1 MPPRNRISLEQRE
14 RIVRAFEDV
23 HEDYLAIAETIGVN
37 RSTARGIVSRYVR
50 EGRIAERPRGGANHV
65 RVDDAMRDCLDDI
78 INENCLLTIAE
89 MNRELRLRLP
99 HKPVIHDR
107 TVARALEGMLYRVKL
122 ARPLPADRNR
132 PDVLQKRVE
141 YGNWFMGHA
150 VVNHT
155 VFIDECGYNIWT
167 ARSQGRALRGERAY
181 RQVCGQRGRNVT
193 VALAISPT
201 SGLVFHS
208 AILGGMNGRRF
219 DDFLAQTRLNLDP
232 DEHVIFIYDG
242 APAHRN
248 PAIPG
253 PNSELRK
260 LPPYSA
266 FLNIVEQ
273 AVSAL
278 KAAIKADISR
288 PEIQVQMNDRAEAR
302 RQGLALGNYRT
313 QLLLQALQRN
323 IGTITVAKCGQWFR
337 FTQTYL
343 PRCIN
348 NEAIEG

>member
-1 MPPRNRISLEQRE
+1 MPPRNRNSLEQRE
-14 RIVRAFEDV
+14 RIVRAFEYV

-78 INENCLLTIAE
+78 INENFLLTIAE

-132 PDVLQKRVE
+132 PDVLQKRD
-141 YGNWFMGHA
+141 GNWFMGHA
-150 VVNHT
+150 VVNHN

-232 DEHVIFIYDG
+232 DEHVILIYDG

-260 LPPYSA
+260 LPPYSP

-278 KAAIKADISR
+278 KATIKAVISR
-288 PEIQVQMNDRAEAR
+288 PEIQVQMNDRPEAR
-302 RQGLALGNYRT
+302 RQGLALENYRT

-337 FTQTYL
+337 FMQTYL

>member
-1 MPPRNRISLEQRE
+1 
-14 RIVRAFEDV
+14 
-23 HEDYLAIAETIGVN
+23 
-37 RSTARGIVSRYVR
+37 
-50 EGRIAERPRGGANHV
+50 
-65 RVDDAMRDCLDDI
+65 MRDCLGGI

-122 ARPLPADRNR
+122 ARPLPADGTR

-167 ARSQGRALRGERAY
+167 VQSQGRALRGERAY
-181 RQVCGQRGRNVT
+181 RQVCGQRERNVT

-219 DDFLAQTRLNLDP
+219 DD
-232 DEHVIFIYDG
+232 DG

-253 PNSELRK
+253 PNSELIK
-260 LPPYSA
+260 LPPYSS

-273 AVSAL
+273 AV
-278 KAAIKADISR
+278 R
-288 PEIQVQMNDRAEAR
+288 
-302 RQGLALGNYRT
+302 
-313 QLLLQALQRN
+313 LQ
-323 IGTITVAKCGQWFR
+323 
-337 FTQTYL
+337 
-343 PRCIN
+343 
-348 NEAIEG
+348 

>member
-1 MPPRNRISLEQRE
+1 MTLSIK
-14 RIVRAFEDV
+14 
-23 HEDYLAIAETIGVN
+23 
-37 RSTARGIVSRYVR
+37 
-50 EGRIAERPRGGANHV
+50 
-65 RVDDAMRDCLDDI
+65 
-78 INENCLLTIAE
+78 
-89 MNRELRLRLP
+89 LRLRLP

-107 TVARALEGMLYRVKL
+107 TVARALEGMLVKL
-122 ARPLPADRNR
+122 ARPLPADRNH

-219 DDFLAQTRLNLDP
+219 DDFLAQTRLNLDL
-232 DEHVIFIYDG
+232 DEHVIFMYDG

-260 LPPYSA
+260 LPPYSP

-288 PEIQVQMNDRAEAR
+288 TEIQVQMNDRAEAR
-302 RQGLALGNYRT
+302 RQGLALENYRT

-337 FTQTYL
+337 FMQTYL

>member
-1 MPPRNRISLEQRE
+1 
-14 RIVRAFEDV
+14 
-23 HEDYLAIAETIGVN
+23 
-37 RSTARGIVSRYVR
+37 
-50 EGRIAERPRGGANHV
+50 
-65 RVDDAMRDCLDDI
+65 
-78 INENCLLTIAE
+78 
-89 MNRELRLRLP
+89 
-99 HKPVIHDR
+99 
-107 TVARALEGMLYRVKL
+107 MLYRVKL

-132 PDVLQKRVE
+132 PDALQKRVE
-141 YGNWFMGHA
+141 YGNKIMGHA
-150 VVNHT
+150 VVNDT
-155 VFIDECGYNIWT
+155 VFIDKCCYNILT
-167 ARSQGRALRGERAY
+167 VRSQGRALRGERAY

-232 DEHVIFIYDG
+232 DEHVIFIYDD

-260 LPPYSA
+260 LLPPYSP
-266 FLNIVEQ
+266 FLNIVKQ

-323 IGTITVAKCGQWFR
+323 IGTITVAKCGQ
-337 FTQTYL
+337 
-343 PRCIN
+343 
-348 NEAIEG
+348 

>member
-1 MPPRNRISLEQRE
+1 MHL
-14 RIVRAFEDV
+14 VRAFEDV

-50 EGRIAERPRGGANHV
+50 EGRIAERPRGGAYHV

-107 TVARALEGMLYRVKL
+107 TVAKALKGMLYRVKL

-167 ARSQGRALRGERAY
+167 TRSQGRALRGERAY
-181 RQVCGQRGRNVT
+181 RQVRGQRGRNVT

-219 DDFLAQTRLNLDP
+219 DDFLAQKRLNLDP
-232 DEHVIFIYDG
+232 GEHVIFIYDG

-260 LPPYSA
+260 LPPYSP

-337 FTQTYL
+337 FMQTYL
-343 PRCIN
+343 ARCIN

>member
-1 MPPRNRISLEQRE
+1 MFLRNRISLEQRE

-37 RSTARGIVSRYVR
+37 GRSTARGIVSRYVR
-50 EGRIAERPRGGANHV
+50 EGRIAERPRGGANRV

-107 TVARALEGMLYRVKL
+107 TVARA
-122 ARPLPADRNR
+122 
-132 PDVLQKRVE
+132 
-141 YGNWFMGHA
+141 
-150 VVNHT
+150 
-155 VFIDECGYNIWT
+155 
-167 ARSQGRALRGERAY
+167 
-181 RQVCGQRGRNVT
+181 
-193 VALAISPT
+193 
-201 SGLVFHS
+201 
-208 AILGGMNGRRF
+208 
-219 DDFLAQTRLNLDP
+219 
-232 DEHVIFIYDG
+232 
-242 APAHRN
+242 
-248 PAIPG
+248 IPG
-253 PNSELRK
+253 PNSILRK
-260 LPPYSA
+260 LPPYSP

-288 PEIQVQMNDRAEAR
+288 PEIQVQMNDCAEAR

-337 FTQTYL
+337 FMQTYL

>member
-14 RIVRAFEDV
+14 KIVRAFEDV
-23 HEDYLAIAETIGVN
+23 HEDYLAIAETLGVN

-89 MNRELRLRLP
+89 MNRELRVRLP
-99 HKPVIHDR
+99 HKPPVR
-107 TVARALEGMLYRVKL
+107 TNKPGAPLLGLAKSIYYRVKL
-122 ARPLPADRNR
+122 ARPLPADRNH
-132 PDVLQKRVE
+132 PDVLQNRVE

-150 VVNHT
+150 VLNHT

-167 ARSQGRALRGERAY
+167 ARSRGRALRGERAY
-181 RQVCGQRGRNVT
+181 RPVCGQRGRNVT

-208 AILGGMNGRRF
+208 AIHGGMNGRGF

-232 DEHVIFIYDG
+232 DEHVIFVYDG

-260 LPPYSA
+260 LPPYSP

-337 FTQTYL
+337 FTKMHQ
-343 PRCIN
+343 
-348 NEAIEG
+348 